1 MLTITA
7 SVVFVPSLPWRPSL
21 RLRRRT
27 ITAGNGS
34 GKKMLRAETAMSK
47 DGEKGDKGG
56 GKSEGRPDT
65 SLEYKG

>member
-1 MLTITA
+1 
-7 SVVFVPSLPWRPSL
+7 
-21 RLRRRT
+21 
-27 ITAGNGS
+27 
-34 GKKMLRAETAMSK
+34 MLRAETAMSK